1 MEKDNIMNII
11 KNQNPFKEEIFLDYL
26 NCNNSPV
33 TKEEF
38 IKPTLES
45 FDKFFNNDVSSPKS
59 IASMNK
65 SLPQTPISDL
75 FSFNNINCFNNSN
88 SKIKGFNFS
97 SNQVKNGE
105 NFNLKNNDSNI
116 NINLS
121 ENYEEENSS
130 KNKNSLNTI
139 QNEKFIIEDLKK
151 KKLIMNRESAKKSRL
166 KKKKYVE
173 NLEKEYIILKEE
185 LIRLKSCQNVNGNGK
200 CNKESNNNSNDK
212 DKINNG
218 NKICDFKKEQFNI
231 ISNNLE
237 KNPDIVN
244 NYANKQKKLL
254 QCLLVKQI
262 DIMTPIK
269 IKAFQ
274 NKFLKLQTFEEDDS
288 IEAIKNKIKINLNT
302 IIELYDISD
311 EDNNNKSI
319 NICNKKKSM
328 AYHIYNFYNNLKEYV
343 NQYDF
348 IYNKL

>member
-38 IKPTLES
+38 VKPTLET

-75 FSFNNINCFNNSN
+75 FSFNNINFFNNSS
-88 SKIKGFNFS
+88 SKMKAFNFGA
-97 SNQVKNGE
+97 NQGKNGE

-116 NINLS
+116 NLN
-121 ENYEEENSS
+121 EDYEEENCS
-130 KNKNSLNTI
+130 KNKNLFNTI
-139 QNEKFIIEDLKK
+139 QNEKIIIEDLKK

-185 LIRLKSCQNVNGNGK
+185 LIRLKSCQNINGNGK
-200 CNKESNNNSNDK
+200 GNKQVNNNSDDK
-212 DKINNG
+212 DEKNNG
-218 NKICDFKKEQFNI
+218 NQIYDFKKEQFNI

-237 KNPDIVN
+237 KNPDIVI

-254 QCLLVKQI
+254 QYLLVKQI

-269 IKAFQ
+269 IKTFQ
-274 NKFLKLQTFEEDDS
+274 NKFLKLQTFNEDDS
-288 IEAIKNKIKINLNT
+288 IEVIKNKIKINLNT
-302 IIELYDISD
+302 IIELYDIND

-319 NICNKKKSM
+319 NICNKKNSM
-328 AYHIYNFYNNLKEYV
+328 AYHIYNYYNNLKEYV

>member
-38 IKPTLES
+38 IKPTLET

-59 IASMNK
+59 VTSINK
-65 SLPQTPISDL
+65 SLLQTPISDR
-75 FSFNNINCFNNSN
+75 FSFNNIIN
-88 SKIKGFNFS
+88 SKIKGINYSAIQGKSAEHYNF
-97 SNQVKNGE
+97 
-105 NFNLKNNDSNI
+105 KNNDSNL
-116 NINLS
+116 NINK
-121 ENYEEENSS
+121 NYEEENSLL
-130 KNKNSLNTI
+130 NKKKCSTI
-139 QNEKFIIEDLKK
+139 QSENFIEDLKK

-185 LIRLKSCQNVNGNGK
+185 LIRLKSCQNINGNGK
-200 CNKESNNNSNDK
+200 CNKGSNNNSNDK
-212 DKINNG
+212 DEVNNG
-218 NKICDFKKEQFNI
+218 NLINDFKKEQFHI

-237 KNPDIVN
+237 KNPDLVITFI
-244 NYANKQKKLL
+244 NKQKKLL
-254 QCLLVKQI
+254 QYLLVKQI

-269 IKAFQ
+269 IKVFQ
-274 NKFLKLQTFEEDDS
+274 NKFLKLQTFHEDDS
-288 IEAIKNKIKINLNT
+288 IEVIKNKIKINLNT
-302 IIELYDISD
+302 IIELYDIND

-328 AYHIYNFYNNLKEYV
+328 AYHIYNYYNNLKEYV

-348 IYNKL
+348 IYNKIA

>member
-38 IKPTLES
+38 IKPTLET
-45 FDKFFNNDVSSPKS
+45 FDKFFNNDVSTPKS
-59 IASMNK
+59 STSMNK
-65 SLPQTPISDL
+65 SLSQTPISDHFT
-75 FSFNNINCFNNSN
+75 FSNINNFNVFN
-88 SKIKGFNFS
+88 SKIKGINFS
-97 SNQVKNGE
+97 SNQGKNSE
-105 NFNLKNNDSNI
+105 FFISKNNDSNL
-116 NINLS
+116 NIY
-121 ENYEEENSS
+121 ENYEEENSL
-130 KNKNSLNTI
+130 KNKNIFNTI

-173 NLEKEYIILKEE
+173 NLEKEYTILKEE
-185 LIRLKSCQNVNGNGK
+185 VIRLKSFKNINGNGN
-200 CNKESNNNSNDK
+200 CNKELKNNYNGK
-212 DKINNG
+212 DEINNG
-218 NKICDFKKEQFNI
+218 NQINDFKKEQFNI

-237 KNPDIVN
+237 KNPDIVT
-244 NYANKQKKLL
+244 NYTNKQKKLL
-254 QCLLVKQI
+254 QYLLVKQI

-274 NKFLKLQTFEEDDS
+274 NKFLKLETFNEDDS
-288 IEAIKNKIKINLNT
+288 IEVIKNKIKINLNT
-302 IIELYDISD
+302 IIELYDIND

-328 AYHIYNFYNNLKEYV
+328 AYHIYNFYNSLKEYV

>member
-38 IKPTLES
+38 IKPTLER
-45 FDKFFNNDVSSPKS
+45 FDKFFNNDESSPKS
-59 IASMNK
+59 HISMNK
-65 SLPQTPISDL
+65 SLPQTPKSDY
-75 FSFNNINCFNNSN
+75 FSFNNINCFNNFT
-88 SKIKGFNFS
+88 SKLKGINFS
-97 SNQVKNGE
+97 ASQGKNVE
-105 NFNLKNNDSNI
+105 HINSKNNDSNL
-116 NINLS
+116 NIYTIS
-121 ENYEEENSS
+121 EEENCS
-130 KNKNSLNTI
+130 KNKNLFNTI
-139 QNEKFIIEDLKK
+139 QNESCIIEDLKK

-166 KKKKYVE
+166 KKKKYIE
-173 NLEKEYIILKEE
+173 NLEKEFIILKEE
-185 LIRLKSCQNVNGNGK
+185 LSKLKSSQKINGNGK
-200 CNKESNNNSNDK
+200 CNKDLNNNSNDK
-212 DKINNG
+212 DDINNG
-218 NKICDFKKEQFNI
+218 NQNQIYDFKKEQFNI

-237 KNPDIVN
+237 KKHDIVI

-254 QCLLVKQI
+254 QYLLVKQI

-274 NKFLKLQTFEEDDS
+274 NKFLKLQTFNEDDS
-288 IEAIKNKIKINLNT
+288 VEVIKNKIKINLNT
-302 IIELYDISD
+302 IIELYDIND

-319 NICNKKKSM
+319 NICNKKNSM
-328 AYHIYNFYNNLKEYV
+328 AYHIYNYYNNLKEYV

>member
-38 IKPTLES
+38 IKPTLET

-59 IASMNK
+59 IISMNK
-65 SLPQTPISDL
+65 SLPQTPISDRFL
-75 FSFNNINCFNNSN
+75 FNNINSINNFT
-88 SKIKGFNFS
+88 SKIKGINFS
-97 SNQVKNGE
+97 ANQRKNSE
-105 NFNLKNNDSNI
+105 HHNSKNNEPNI
-116 NINLS
+116 NKYEIS
-121 ENYEEENSS
+121 EEENCS
-130 KNKNSLNTI
+130 KNKNLLNKI

-185 LIRLKSCQNVNGNGK
+185 LIRLKSFQNVNGNGK
-200 CNKESNNNSNDK
+200 SNKELNNNSNDK
-212 DKINNG
+212 DEINNG
-218 NKICDFKKEQFNI
+218 NQIYEFKKEQFNI

-237 KNPDIVN
+237 KNPDVVIN
-244 NYANKQKKLL
+244 FANKQKKLL
-254 QCLLVKQI
+254 QNLLVKQI

-274 NKFLKLQTFEEDDS
+274 NKFLKLQTFNEDDS

-302 IIELYDISD
+302 IIELYDIND

-328 AYHIYNFYNNLKEYV
+328 AYHIYNFYNQLKEYV

-348 IYNKL
+348 INNKL

>member
-38 IKPTLES
+38 IKPTLET
-45 FDKFFNNDVSSPKS
+45 FDKFFNNDLSSPKS
-59 IASMNK
+59 ISSMNK

-88 SKIKGFNFS
+88 SKMKGFNFS
-97 SNQVKNGE
+97 ANQVKNGE
-105 NFNLKNNDSNI
+105 NYNMKNNDSNI
-116 NINLS
+116 NLN
-121 ENYEEENSS
+121 ENEEDNYS
-130 KNKNSLNTI
+130 KNKNTFNSI
-139 QNEKFIIEDLKK
+139 QSEKFIIEDLKK

-185 LIRLKSCQNVNGNGK
+185 LIRLKSCQNANGNGK
-200 CNKESNNNSNDK
+200 CNKESNNNSDK
-212 DKINNG
+212 DEINNG
-218 NKICDFKKEQFNI
+218 NQICDFKKEQFNI
-231 ISNNLE
+231 ITNNLE

-274 NKFLKLQTFEEDDS
+274 NKFLKLQTFDEDDS
-288 IEAIKNKIKINLNT
+288 IET
-302 IIELYDISD
+302 IGL
-311 EDNNNKSI
+311 
-319 NICNKKKSM
+319 
-328 AYHIYNFYNNLKEYV
+328 
-343 NQYDF
+343 
-348 IYNKL
+348 

>member
-38 IKPTLES
+38 IKPTLET

-59 IASMNK
+59 ISSMNK

-88 SKIKGFNFS
+88 SKMKGFNFS
-97 SNQVKNGE
+97 ANQVKNGE
-105 NFNLKNNDSNI
+105 NYNMKNNDSNI
-116 NINLS
+116 NLN
-121 ENYEEENSS
+121 ENEEDNYS
-130 KNKNSLNTI
+130 KNKNTFNSI
-139 QNEKFIIEDLKK
+139 QSEKFIIEDLKK

-185 LIRLKSCQNVNGNGK
+185 LIRLKSCQNANGNGK
-200 CNKESNNNSNDK
+200 CNKESNNNSDK
-212 DKINNG
+212 DEINNG
-218 NKICDFKKEQFNI
+218 NQICDFKKEQFNI
-231 ISNNLE
+231 ITNNLE

-244 NYANKQKKLL
+244 NYINKQKKLL

-274 NKFLKLQTFEEDDS
+274 NKFLKLQTFDEDDS
-288 IEAIKNKIKINLNT
+288 IET
-302 IIELYDISD
+302 IGL
-311 EDNNNKSI
+311 
-319 NICNKKKSM
+319 
-328 AYHIYNFYNNLKEYV
+328 
-343 NQYDF
+343 
-348 IYNKL
+348 